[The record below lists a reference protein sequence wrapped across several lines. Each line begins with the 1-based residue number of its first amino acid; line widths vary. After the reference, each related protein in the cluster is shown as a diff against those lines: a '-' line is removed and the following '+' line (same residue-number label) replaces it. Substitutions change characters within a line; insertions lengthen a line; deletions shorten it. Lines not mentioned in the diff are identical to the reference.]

1 MKNFGFWIF
10 EKIRLKC
17 GFLAFCLSRKKIL
30 KKISFLVLKK
40 RALLAITTNLG
51 GKSLELA

>member
-17 GFLAFCLSRKKIL
+17 GFLAFCLSCKKIL
-30 KKISFLVLKK
+30 KKISWQIPPPKK
-40 RALLAITTNLG
+40 RR
-51 GKSLELA
+51 EP